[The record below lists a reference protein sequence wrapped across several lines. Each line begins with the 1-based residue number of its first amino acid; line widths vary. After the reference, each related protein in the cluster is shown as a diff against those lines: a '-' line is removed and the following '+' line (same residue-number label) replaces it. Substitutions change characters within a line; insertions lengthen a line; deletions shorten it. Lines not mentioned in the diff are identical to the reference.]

1 MNNPRVQ
8 TGRGG
13 RGPTSAARSRAQTAA
28 AAPEGLQANGL
39 LTGVSSMSI
48 VGTNGRKEPAGA
60 PAAAPPESSRRQLH
74 GSSTEQQHSARS
86 ARQTGQ
92 RSLSQDGGFGDG
104 QQTRG
109 SGSSLGGSVT
119 GSTGLE
125 SSRSHGPRAHHALIA
140 DDGVQHASIMD
151 FNTAFC
157 ACVKVFCA
165 SVAPCYALPWVR
177 GEESHTTGSGF
188 AVVLP
193 NGDRRLLTHAAIL
206 ENHCLVQV
214 RRMRRGPQRARGVML
229 SAASLLAC

>member
-28 AAPEGLQANGL
+28 AAPEGLLANGL

-74 GSSTEQQHSARS
+74 GTSTEQQHSARS

-92 RSLSQDGGFGDG
+92 RSLSQDGGFCDG
-104 QQTRG
+104 QQPRG

-125 SSRSHGPRAHHALIA
+125 SSRSHGPRAHHALIL
-140 DDGVQHASIMD
+140 DDGVQHAPIMD

-214 RRMRRGPQRARGVML
+214 RCTRRGPHTRV
-229 SAASLLAC
+229 ASSRLAG